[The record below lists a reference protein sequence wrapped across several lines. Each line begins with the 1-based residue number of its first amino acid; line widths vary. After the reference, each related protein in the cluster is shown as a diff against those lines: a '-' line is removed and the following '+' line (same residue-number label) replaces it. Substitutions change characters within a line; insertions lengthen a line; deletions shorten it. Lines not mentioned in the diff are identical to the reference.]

1 MAFCSKC
8 GTQMSDGVKFCP
20 SCGNPAEGNQQQQ
33 QQQQYQQYQQP
44 GQGANYSNPF
54 QNVMN
59 TADSTSSYHPQDIAA
74 NKTMAILAYIG
85 ILVLIPIFAV
95 QNSPYTRF
103 HANQGLLLFICEAIL
118 GILWMIV
125 ARAFLFVWGLLTFF
139 SIIFWLI
146 SIGLLLLAILG
157 IVNAVNGKAKE
168 LPLIG
173 KIRLLK

>member
-1 MAFCSKC
+1 
-8 GTQMSDGVKFCP
+8 
-20 SCGNPAEGNQQQQ
+20 
-33 QQQQYQQYQQP
+33 
-44 GQGANYSNPF
+44 
-54 QNVMN
+54 
-59 TADSTSSYHPQDIAA
+59 
-74 NKTMAILAYIG
+74 MAILAYIG